1 MSVPSASVNSM
12 LFRAQTRRD
21 TWTLGLFLARSV
33 LPCSHAVLGGFLR
46 VMPAGLCHPVWRGGQ
61 ERGHPSDTR
70 HFTLGWNGD
79 YWKLSFFPPVLKQM
93 LSYLKFVKA
102 L

>member
-1 MSVPSASVNSM
+1 MSVPSASVDSM

-61 ERGHPSDTR
+61 EREGAEAGLGILQ
-70 HFTLGWNGD
+70 TLVTSLWVGMGIIGNCP
-79 YWKLSFFPPVLKQM
+79 FFLQ
-93 LSYLKFVKA
+93 F
-102 L
+102 